1 MSEQCSDFINATWAT
16 QEMTFWL
23 SSLKARGPIF
33 NKQAVV
39 IVCAFESWSKCS
51 CQPQFGVL
59 VFLLFGLLDRV
70 VL

>member
-1 MSEQCSDFINATWAT
+1 VRLHQRNLGHPRNDALAELLES
-16 QEMTFWL
+16 
-23 SSLKARGPIF
+23 RRPIF